1 MTLRECFEQFGGD
14 YEGAIRR
21 LGKEERIMKYS
32 KRFAEGND
40 YELIESSLSAGNN
53 EEAFRNVHNLKGVA
67 LNLGLTP
74 LHETAHVLCE
84 ALRPGN
90 PPVSED
96 EIEVMLKNVKTAY
109 DNVVALLLKAD
120 D

>member
-14 YEGAIRR
+14 YEGAIGR

-74 LHETAHVLCE
+74 LHETAHILCE

-96 EIEVMLKNVKTAY
+96 EIGVMLKNVKTTY
-109 DNVVALLLKAD
+109 DNVVELLLKAD
-120 D
+120 E